1 LHPVFE
7 KKLMA
12 VNRKV
17 WITLPSLFIL
27 LLVVYIWATPPSC
40 SVFNSRKTPVDT
52 TLIRLKA
59 DFVPFEKK
67 IAYDLDSCG
76 SPGAAVVVIRDT
88 AVVFMRGYGVKM
100 AGGNDSV
107 DIHTTFRLGSV
118 SKGFAAVVSAML
130 VQEGHF
136 SFDDKL
142 TEYLPEFRLSS
153 QEQTGRITIRNI
165 LSHTTGLSRHSF
177 TNLVERGW
185 SIDSIET
192 QMSTLPL
199 AGKEGELFAYQNAA
213 YSLIEKVIK
222 KTTGR
227 DYREILTG
235 QLFLKAGMADASCS
249 FEGMTGRA
257 NKTSPHIAVSN
268 TKFKEKPITEKYYNS
283 VSSGGVNASISDMG
297 IWLRL
302 LLGHYPEVVKKEA
315 LSPIFEPVINTNNE
329 WKVFNRWKSTEESWY
344 AMGWRVID
352 YNNRRYIY
360 HGGFVNDYRAEIA
373 FDRETGIGICALF
386 NAPCGL
392 SNTIVRNF
400 FDYYNQIRPLPAPGT
415 MANESGKTQ
424 HHKRKKG

>member
-1 LHPVFE
+1 
-7 KKLMA
+7 MA
-12 VNRKV
+12 GNKKV
-17 WITLPSLFIL
+17 WITLPSLLIL
-27 LLVVYIWATPPSC
+27 TLAFYIWATPPSC
-40 SVFNSRKTPVDT
+40 SVYNPRRTSVDS

-59 DFVPFEKK
+59 DFVPFEKEL
-67 IAYDLDSCG
+67 ARDLDSCG
-76 SPGAAVVVIRDT
+76 SPGAAVVIIRDT
-88 AVVFMRGYGVKM
+88 AVVFMRGYGVKL

-130 VQEGHF
+130 VQEGYF

-142 TEYLPEFRLSS
+142 TAYLPEFRLSS
-153 QEQTGRITIRNI
+153 QEQTERITIRNI

-199 AGKEGELFAYQNAA
+199 AGKEGEVFAYQNAA
-213 YSLIEKVIK
+213 YSLIEKVIR

-227 DYREILTG
+227 EYREILTG
-235 QLFLKAGMADASCS
+235 EVFLKAGMTDASCTL
-249 FEGMTGRA
+249 EGMTWRA
-257 NKTSPHIAVSN
+257 NKSSPHIPVSS
-268 TKFKEKPITEKYYNS
+268 TKFKEKPITGKYYNS

-302 LLGHYPEVVKKEA
+302 LMGHSPGVVKKES
-315 LSPIFEPVINTNNE
+315 LNPIFKPVINTNNE
-329 WKVFNRWKSTEESWY
+329 GKIFNRWKSTEESWY

-352 YNNRRYIY
+352 YNGRRYIY

-386 NAPCGL
+386 NAPCSL

-400 FDYYNQIRPLPAPGT
+400 FDYYNQIRPIPARE
-415 MANESGKTQ
+415 MVANESEKDS
-424 HHKRKKG
+424 

>member
-1 LHPVFE
+1 MVRN
-7 KKLMA
+7 KKG
-12 VNRKV
+12 
-17 WITLPSLFIL
+17 WITLPSLVIL
-27 LLVVYIWATPPSC
+27 SLAFYFWATPPSC
-40 SVFNSRKTPVDT
+40 SVYNPFRTSVDSS
-52 TLIRLKA
+52 LIRLKA
-59 DFVPFEKK
+59 DFVPFEKQ
-67 IAYDLDSCG
+67 ITYDLDSCG
-76 SPGAAVVVIRDT
+76 SPGAAVVIIRDT
-88 AVVFMRGYGVKM
+88 AVVFMRGYGVKL

-130 VQEGHF
+130 VQGGYF

-153 QEQTGRITIRNI
+153 PEQTERITIRNI

-185 SIDSIET
+185 SIDSIEV

-199 AGKEGELFAYQNAA
+199 AGKEGEIFAYQNAA

-222 KTTGR
+222 KTTGKEYP
-227 DYREILTG
+227 DILTG
-235 QLFLKAGMADASCS
+235 QVFLKAGMADASCS

-302 LLGHYPEVVKKEA
+302 LMGHYPGVVKKEA
-315 LSPIFEPVINTNNE
+315 LNPIFEPVINTDNE
-329 WKVFNRWKSTEESWY
+329 RKIFNRWKSTQESWY

-352 YNNRRYIY
+352 YNGRRYIY

-400 FDYYNQIRPLPAPGT
+400 FDYYNQIRPLPDREIL
-415 MANESGKTQ
+415 ANESGKTK